1 MIDQG
6 RGCGVLTPPPR
17 GALFSAMP
25 DQVRTNRGADT
36 SMTTDR
42 ELTGRPRVVLIHAY
56 SRANSGDGLLVD
68 ESAELVREAFPGAR
82 IDLVALAPDTFPEFP
97 DALHPLYGR
106 RGASAKALA
115 RAAAGRLHPTVQD
128 ETARADLVI
137 AVGGGYLRADT
148 VRGFVKTSLAHLPQ
162 LPSSPSS
169 PPFIYLPQ
177 SIGPF
182 PGSGRMLR
190 DLRNARHVYV
200 RDDLSRSLLREH
212 GVLAERMPDLALLS
226 RELGDGSPAT
236 GQGFGLIARQL
247 GRRSSR
253 YDAAILALRDAL
265 DARPLV
271 QSSGRGNDDPAY
283 YQRLGLGT
291 GHSAVADVLSGADR
305 PSVVV
310 SVRLHGSLQSLH
322 RGTPT
327 IHLSYERKGWGAF
340 EDLGLGA
347 YVHSARHFDVDAVA
361 EQARALAEDP
371 SDYWAAVEEAKV
383 HLRDARARLV
393 ASLQEMARDS

>member
-1 MIDQG
+1 
-6 RGCGVLTPPPR
+6 
-17 GALFSAMP
+17 MP
-25 DQVRTNRGADT
+25 DQAQTNRGADT
-36 SMTTDR
+36 SMTTDPA
-42 ELTGRPRVVLIHAY
+42 LNGRPRVVLIHAY

-68 ESAELVREAFPGAR
+68 ESADLVREAFPGAS

-97 DALHPLYGR
+97 GALHPLYGR
-106 RGASAKALA
+106 RSANLKAIA
-115 RAAAGRLHPTVQD
+115 RAATGRVHPAVQD
-128 ETARADLVI
+128 ALDHADLAI

-162 LPSSPSS
+162 LPSSPGS

-182 PGSGRMLR
+182 PASGRMLR
-190 DLRNARHVYV
+190 NLRNARHVYV
-200 RDDLSRSLLREH
+200 RDDLSRSLLQKH
-212 GVLAERMPDLALLS
+212 GVPAERMPDLALLS
-226 RELGDGSPAT
+226 RHLGDGSPVT

-247 GRRSSR
+247 GRKSSR
-253 YDAAILALRDAL
+253 YDAAILDLRRTL

-291 GHSAVADVLSGADR
+291 GHPTVADVLSSTAR

-322 RGTPT
+322 KGTPT

-347 YVHSARHFDVDAVA
+347 YVHSARHFDVDVVA

-371 SDYWAAVEEAKV
+371 SGYWGAVENAKA

-393 ASLQEMARDS
+393 VSMRDMARNS